1 MIRIGANREP
11 VTVTL
16 KPPYG
21 DVTVTLKRLT
31 TADYGEARQA
41 AHAILRND
49 AALINLLVEHSLLP
63 AGGVKGWK
71 RMKDD
76 DVLAYAAFLSGVGV
90 WLGAVECA
98 IRGVR
103 AWTGIVDSNGQP
115 APVDRENLE
124 TLMLDEALSTVLM
137 NELDKAA
144 RILFVEGEP
153 YGA

>member
-1 MIRIGANREP
+1 MIRIGATREP

-41 AHAILRND
+41 THNTLRND
-49 AALINLLVEHSLLP
+49 AALINLLVKHDLLP
-63 AGGVKGWK
+63 DGGVKAWK
-71 RMKDD
+71 RMKDE
-76 DVLAYAAFLSGVGV
+76 DVLAYAAFLSGIGV

-98 IRGVR
+98 IRGVQS
-103 AWTGIVDSNGQP
+103 WTGIVDGEGQP

-124 TLMLDEALSTVLM
+124 TLMLDEALSTAFM
-137 NELDKAA
+137 EELDKAA
-144 RILFVEGEP
+144 RILFREGER
-153 YGA
+153 

>member
-11 VTVTL
+11 VTVSL
-16 KPPYG
+16 RPPYG

-49 AALINLLVEHSLLP
+49 AALIVLLAKHDLLP
-63 AGGVKGWK
+63 EGGVKVWK

-76 DVLAYAAFLSGVGV
+76 DVLAYAAFLSGIGV

-98 IRGVR
+98 LRGVR
-103 AWTGIVDSNGQP
+103 SWTGILDAKGRP
-115 APVDRENLE
+115 AAVDRENLE
-124 TLMLDEALSTVLM
+124 TLMLDEGLSTVLM
-137 NELDKAA
+137 AELDQAA

-153 YGA
+153 LGA

>member
-1 MIRIGANREP
+1 MIRIGATRDP
-11 VTVTL
+11 VTVVL

-49 AALINLLVEHSLLP
+49 AVLINLLVKHDLLP
-63 AGGVKGWK
+63 PGGVKAWK
-71 RMKDD
+71 RMKDED
-76 DVLAYAAFLSGVGV
+76 LLSYASFLSGVGV

-98 IRGVR
+98 IRGVQ
-103 AWTGIVDSNGQP
+103 AWTGILDAKGKP
-115 APVDRENLE
+115 AAVDRENLE
-124 TLMLDEALSTVLM
+124 TLMLDEVLSTVLM
-137 NELDKAA
+137 DELDKAA

-153 YGA
+153 